1 MIILNKEHCTL
12 GFVFGYNVDEM
23 NKSELEAFV
32 KENIREKSAK
42 TGKLIKINTFKI
54 NTFKWTKAEL
64 KDLVSKYLDACYQ
77 ACPM

>member
-42 TGKLIKINTFKI
+42 TG
-54 NTFKWTKAEL
+54 
-64 KDLVSKYLDACYQ
+64 
-77 ACPM
+77 

>member
-23 NKSELEAFV
+23 NKSELETFV

-42 TGKLIKINTFKI
+42 TGKLIKI